1 MDDDVRY
8 DDIWD
13 NDVWVTDNCAMMTG
27 MKAFIG
33 ILSNT
38 KGYKEVLRTVTSGM
52 MTTGTMIY
60 EIHDDWD
67 DNNVSDDDQGL

>member
-1 MDDDVRY
+1 
-8 DDIWD
+8 
-13 NDVWVTDNCAMMTG
+13 MMTG

-33 ILSNT
+33 VLSNT

-67 DNNVSDDDQGL
+67 DNNVSDDDQGLLGSCRIQKG

>member
-1 MDDDVRY
+1 
-8 DDIWD
+8 
-13 NDVWVTDNCAMMTG
+13 MMTG

-33 ILSNT
+33 VLSNT

-67 DNNVSDDDQGL
+67 DNNVSDDQGLLGSCQIQKG

>member
-1 MDDDVRY
+1 
-8 DDIWD
+8 
-13 NDVWVTDNCAMMTG
+13 MMTG

-33 ILSNT
+33 VLSNT